1 MLISEI
7 QWYVDLCVVEIIQ
20 KGYVQSKIR
29 CKIRH
34 SRKNKFGA
42 MTIFIYYIFMNV
54 QVLYSPSPFLPPT
67 LLLPLSVSK
76 FISLPPVSATAHLPR
91 CIEGNR
97 CPKSD
102 IKPETYSLSRTVR
115 MSKELTQTKGK
126 PQTINITAGTCL
138 RVIKGENNVLS
149 CEIVRLTEGDGC
161 SPGSCVTLMAAVV
174 EAKISRCRP
183 GIQTLCPRLICA
195 LASVATSLNFH
206 ENKHATIPQKY

>member
-67 LLLPLSVSK
+67 LLLPLSLSPSSSASLQSPQPLIFPAASK
-76 FISLPPVSATAHLPR
+76 AIAV
-91 CIEGNR
+91 
-97 CPKSD
+97 PKA
-102 IKPETYSLSRTVR
+102 I
-115 MSKELTQTKGK
+115 
-126 PQTINITAGTCL
+126 
-138 RVIKGENNVLS
+138 
-149 CEIVRLTEGDGC
+149 
-161 SPGSCVTLMAAVV
+161 
-174 EAKISRCRP
+174 
-183 GIQTLCPRLICA
+183 
-195 LASVATSLNFH
+195 
-206 ENKHATIPQKY
+206 